1 MRLDLPNTSSFTL
14 GLGILS
20 WHGYDSLRKALASY
34 QQEQFFDLF
43 DETLLFLPECSD
55 QGRAIGSEFGLHVKS
70 TAQNLGIMGGF
81 EAMAQAMTS
90 DYVMLAENDFL
101 LIVSHDAAR
110 TALTHAMKNML
121 DGSANVYRFRHLD
134 FPGQKFYLSKHMRY
148 HPQVGARFGTRLT
161 AHLRRLLRPTKARR
175 LSGFAAYIY
184 TDPEKR
190 FPKDITRTAGGDF
203 LVSSHA
209 INWANNVFL
218 INRRYFLDTI
228 IPAAKAHI
236 KGRLVNG
243 FPTIET
249 ELNRSKWWR
258 NQNIWVGIS
267 NPGLFTHERMNDRG
281 Y

>member
-1 MRLDLPNTSSFTL
+1 MRLDLPNNTSVTL

-20 WHGYDSLRKALASY
+20 WHGYDSLRTTLMSY
-34 QQEQFFDLF
+34 QQERFFDLF

-55 QGRAIGSEFGLHVKS
+55 QGRAIGSEFNLTIKG
-70 TAQNLGIMGGF
+70 TTQNLGIMGGF
-81 EAMAQAMTS
+81 EAMAHAMTS

-110 TALTHAMKNML
+110 TALRNAMKEML
-121 DGSANVYRFRHLD
+121 DGSAHVYRFRHLT

-148 HPQVGARFGTRLT
+148 HPQVGASLQTRFLAGI
-161 AHLRRLLRPTKARR
+161 RRFLRPVKARR
-175 LSGFAAYIY
+175 LSGFSPYIY

-190 FPKDITRTAGGDF
+190 FPKDIKQTDQGDF
-203 LVSSHA
+203 LVSSNA

-218 INRRYFLDTI
+218 INRRYFLETI

-258 NQNIWVGIS
+258 DQNIWVGIS
-267 NPGLFTHERMNDRG
+267 NPGLFTHERLNDRG